1 MEIRII
7 GVPVFQGC
15 NIRGVEKAP
24 AALRCG
30 GVFDCFK
37 DKFTFVDQGDLDL
50 LPSDESKM
58 FDADKSV
65 KYYDVLLDMN
75 RKLCDVVK
83 QNTLD
88 QAFTVVVGGDHSL
101 GVGSVAGASIA
112 LGHNLGVV
120 WFDAHSDINT
130 PLTSPSKNFHGM
142 PLATS
147 MYVGPKEM
155 RSIGVDKR
163 KVKPTDAFLVG
174 VRSMDIGEVEFK
186 DSQGVN
192 HYTMAFIR
200 KRGMAVLA
208 DEIIETLHRNGIDKI
223 HFSFD
228 LDSLSPEV
236 TMAYN
241 CPVNDGVT
249 LEECLTFVKRLFASG
264 KVSSMDY
271 TEYNPDLDKDG
282 KGLDV
287 ARQIFSAIAEEL
299 KFKEQKFEIK

>member
-15 NIRGVEKAP
+15 NIKGVEKAP
-24 AALRCG
+24 AALRKG
-30 GVFDCFK
+30 GVFKCFNEN
-37 DKFTFVDQGDLDL
+37 FTFVDQGDLVM
-50 LPSDESKM
+50 LPSDETKM
-58 FDADKSV
+58 FDADKNV

-75 RKLCDVVK
+75 SKLCDVVK
-83 QNTLD
+83 QNIAD
-88 QAFTVVVGGDHSL
+88 GAFTIVLGGDHSL

-112 LGHNLGVV
+112 FGQNIGVV

-155 RSIGVDKR
+155 RSIGEDKR

-174 VRSMDIGEVEFK
+174 VRNMDAGEVEFK
-186 DSQGVN
+186 DSHGVN
-192 HYTMAFIR
+192 HYTMTFIR
-200 KRGMAVLA
+200 KRGMAVVA
-208 DEIIETLHRNGIDKI
+208 DEIIETLHHNGIEKI

-236 TMAYN
+236 TSAYN
-241 CPVNDGVT
+241 CPVNDGIT
-249 LEECLTFVKRLFASG
+249 LEECLLFASRLFASG
-264 KVSSMDY
+264 MVCSMDY

-282 KGLDV
+282 KGLEV
-287 ARQIFSAIAEEL
+287 ARSLFEVIAKEL
-299 KFKEQKFEIK
+299 KTKS